1 MVVTPERCS
10 RVYTPR
16 RLGETMDH
24 STNASGAGV
33 LLLLAVACGSGNQP
47 GQDSLP
53 QQEASTSGARSEQPT
68 ARATIAGAPGSGI
81 SGEVRLTEL
90 EGNFP
95 TPGVRIQAR
104 ITGPPGALTAGPHG
118 FHIHENAKGGCVP
131 PFTSAGGHFD
141 AGPAGN
147 PDPDVNHPY
156 HTGDIP
162 NIRVDSGGVGT
173 VDAITSRIT
182 LSPGPLS
189 IMDQDGSVFI
199 VHGNPDKGISG
210 PAKSGVSGGPRVAC
224 GVIEK

>member
-1 MVVTPERCS
+1 MKYITSVTGAGLLLLVLACGPGERRADDSAPER
-10 RVYTPR
+10 
-16 RLGETMDH
+16 G
-24 STNASGAGV
+24 TNASTA
-33 LLLLAVACGSGNQP
+33 A
-47 GQDSLP
+47 
-53 QQEASTSGARSEQPT
+53 TSEGRS
-68 ARATIAGAPGSGI
+68 ARARIAGEPGSGI
-81 SGEVRLTEL
+81 EGEVRLTEL

-95 TPGVRIQAR
+95 TPGVRIVAR
-104 ITGPPGALTAGPHG
+104 ITGPAGAFTPGRHG

-162 NIRVDSGGVGT
+162 NLVVDSSGVGT
-173 VDAITSRIT
+173 LDATTSRIT

-189 IMDQDGSVFI
+189 ILDQDGSVFI

-224 GVIEK
+224 GVIEKDTTSR